1 MSHLLLLLL
10 AAPVTYELDPK
21 KTELLALTS
30 PGGFPGAA
38 HPHVIVATRVTGS
51 VVYDAEEPA
60 ASTVNV
66 SFPTDGLEA
75 DRPALRKREGLGDL
89 SDGSREGINNN
100 MRGDDQLNPRLFP
113 AISFTSTAVK
123 DLGHGLLEVSGK
135 LSIRNVEKEIALPV
149 TVKVKDGELVGQ
161 GAVVIKH
168 TDFKFKPYSAV
179 LGAVKNL
186 DEIALKVKLVGRAKD
201 EPKTVGSQP

>member
-30 PGGFPGAA
+30 PGGLPGAA
-38 HPHVIVATRVTGS
+38 HPHVIVATKVTGKI
-51 VVYDAEEPA
+51 VYDADDPGA
-60 ASTVNV
+60 ATISV
-66 SFPTDGLEA
+66 SFPTDGLRA
-75 DRPALRKREGLGDL
+75 DDPQLRKREGMKDV
-89 SDGSREGINNN
+89 SDGSREGVNEN
-100 MRGDDQLNPRLFP
+100 MRGDDQLNPKLFP
-113 AISFTSTAVK
+113 SISFTSTAVK
-123 DLGHGLLEVSGK
+123 DIGHGQLEVSGK
-135 LSIRNVEKEIALPV
+135 LSIRGVEKDISLPV

-161 GAVVIKH
+161 GALLIKH
-168 TDFKFKPYSAV
+168 SDFKFKPYSAA

-186 DEIALKVKLVGRAKD
+186 DEIALKMKLVGRAKD